1 MIGPMSHSTGVVLAL
16 AITASLVV
24 GWYGAKAKI
33 AHGDLNGTIR
43 KISGL
48 KRARTN
54 NGGVALVVVVV
65 ALFILYKVVAH

>member
-1 MIGPMSHSTGVVLAL
+1 MIDLMSHSTAVVLAL

-48 KRARTN
+48 RRARTN
-54 NGGVALVVVVV
+54 NGGVALVVVVI
-65 ALFILYKVVAH
+65 ALFILYKVVVR

>member
-1 MIGPMSHSTGVVLAL
+1 MIDPMSHSTAVVLAL
-16 AITASLVV
+16 AVTASLVV

-54 NGGVALVVVVV
+54 NGGVVLVVVAI
-65 ALFILYKVVAH
+65 ALFILYKVVVH

>member
-1 MIGPMSHSTGVVLAL
+1 MIDPMSPSTAVVLAL
-16 AITASLVV
+16 AVTASLVV

-33 AHGDLNGTIR
+33 AHSDLNGTIR

-54 NGGVALVVVVV
+54 NSGVALVVVLV
-65 ALFILYKVVAH
+65 ALFILYKMVVH